1 MINGLDD
8 QEDLLSF
15 ILRELMTLKRQWS
28 MQMEWSWMAGGFEWI
43 IQSPKEHIRPPQ
55 ASTWAGQHMEEV
67 VAAERVVAG
76 THIMIGGMTEDMTDM
91 KNMTTDTGD
100 DHHHLIIVD
109 TDRDQDPVPIVQGA
123 TEDQKSYS

>member
-1 MINGLDD
+1 
-8 QEDLLSF
+8 
-15 ILRELMTLKRQWS
+15 

-43 IQSPKEHIRPPQ
+43 TQSPREHIHPPQ

-67 VAAERVVAG
+67 VAVERVVAG
-76 THIMIGGMTEDMTDM
+76 THITIGAMTEGMTDT

-100 DHHHLIIVD
+100 DHHRLIIVD
-109 TDRDQDPVPIVQGA
+109 TDRDRDPVPIVQGA